1 MDDDEIALR
10 ETLLR
15 AAGCRCD
22 IPLLGERPGKGPRC
36 RTCNTEAVWPMT
48 PAAFRAAVER
58 LGWSYRG
65 LADMVQIDERQVR
78 RWAAGNAIPPHI
90 AAWIER
96 AVAELAPLQ
105 DAAAAWLQNN
115 PPPARKPVDVSA
127 RRGL

>member
-1 MDDDEIALR
+1 
-10 ETLLR
+10 
-15 AAGCRCD
+15 
-22 IPLLGERPGKGPRC
+22 
-36 RTCNTEAVWPMT
+36 MT

-105 DAAAAWLQNN
+105 AAIDSAEAAIRAWHEEN
-115 PPPARKPVDVSA
+115 PPPPKNTR
-127 RRGL
+127 